1 MGQKPTGKDSDKGG
15 VERSAPPLTDRAI
28 RIKGSLH
35 SVETIVRDRAKEWEA
50 FVKDDKEKAEDI
62 KDEIR
67 SLLGV
72 YTTR

>member
-1 MGQKPTGKDSDKGG
+1 MPQKPTGKDSEKGG

-35 SVETIVRDRAKEWEA
+35 SVETIVRDRAKEWKA
-50 FVKDDKEKAEDI
+50 FCDDDKEKAEEI
-62 KDEIR
+62 KEEIR

-72 YTTR
+72 YQTR